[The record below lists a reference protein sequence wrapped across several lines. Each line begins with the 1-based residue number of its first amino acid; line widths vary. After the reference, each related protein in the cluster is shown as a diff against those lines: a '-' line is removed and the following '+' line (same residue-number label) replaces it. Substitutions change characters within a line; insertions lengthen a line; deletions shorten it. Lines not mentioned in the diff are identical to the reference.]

1 MIPDKRINKCLSV
14 TTGGML
20 ATQRRTY
27 STWHKLTINSASAA
41 LDGALLR
48 RTMEAQLMRLPWE
61 LVFNVMTSLLP
72 PNPKTLISA
81 ADEATQFLL
90 RFSLV
95 SRATHE
101 IAVRKLKQHCIFI
114 DTEGRLRFFL
124 LCLRRS
130 RKSTLG
136 LPSVFDNISTMYLA
150 PFGSI
155 MTNLRI
161 APLIREVLEHASPT
175 LKRLM
180 LHMPHECL
188 PPWNRNSNEVGM
200 VLHTSLEKLTNLEE
214 FVCTGDAVRLQ
225 IQGDE
230 DDDSVMKP
238 VLYKWP
244 KLVRLCL
251 NTPVCNARFWECI
264 SDMPNLTYV
273 VLVRATEFP
282 RGESDLGIVYPE
294 RRSRP
299 ITIVVADIMPK
310 EKFAAFA
317 RTTTRLHSGDE
328 SMRLINHKIPI
339 PIPKAKYFFDSG
351 SEWVMGTA
359 RAGDLWDMMEME

>member
-1 MIPDKRINKCLSV
+1 MHKGLSS
-14 TTGGML
+14 TTETNARHPQHPLPGANSQESLNFCSPLGGL
-20 ATQRRTY
+20 PR
-27 STWHKLTINSASAA
+27 L
-41 LDGALLR
+41 
-48 RTMEAQLMRLPWE
+48 TMEVQLMRFPWE
-61 LVFNVMTSLLP
+61 LIFNVMTSLLP
-72 PNPKTLISA
+72 PNPKSVIPA

-101 IAVRKLKQHCIFI
+101 ISVRKLKQHCIFL
-114 DTEGRLRFFL
+114 DTESRLRLFL
-124 LCLRRS
+124 LCLQRS
-130 RKSTLG
+130 RESTLG

-161 APLIREVLEHASPT
+161 APMIREVLGYTSPT

-180 LHMPHECL
+180 MHMPHECL
-188 PPWNRNSNEVGM
+188 PPWNRDSNEVGM
-200 VLHTSLEKLTNLEE
+200 VLHTSLEQLTNLEE

-225 IQGDE
+225 LPGEENDS
-230 DDDSVMKP
+230 SVMKP

-264 SDMPNLTYV
+264 SAMSNLTHV

-282 RGESDLGIVYPE
+282 RGESELGIVSPE

-310 EKFAAFA
+310 EKFKAFA
-317 RTTTRLHSGDE
+317 RTTTRLRSGDE
-328 SMRLINHKIPI
+328 SMRIINHKIPI

-359 RAGDLWDMMEME
+359 RCGDLWDMMEME